1 MELPRKRLRKV
12 PEKIEEWYRKIQEL
26 SKISQGERAAAKG
39 SLSYEYEMR
48 E

>member
-26 SKISQGERAAAKG
+26 GE
-39 SLSYEYEMR
+39 ER